1 MQNETAKSMKTNFI
15 PLSERIDS
23 YGEGA
28 KSAVKRLSTNQ
39 KNEGAFSS
47 AIEDA
52 LPAVAKMPE
61 AARVML
67 GKEFFGLMGGAE
79 EGGTDASALLHMM
92 TGLKGSG
99 LLGMQG
105 LNIPGMNISGM
116 GMNIPGLGLDAL
128 GLNKKQ
134 IVDEVLRELS
144 VRARE
149 DDGLRQEILKSLGV
163 VESVKEPTPPVAP
176 VVEGVERPEERRE
189 AADRAQAAPEKPA
202 VGEPHILDEEADTL
216 SRRTRVI
223 EAARAYAATTILNE
237 AALAG
242 ETAAQRIS
250 VYDDVAGD
258 HARRKERSQA
268 QETRRTEGAGLS
280 AKYESGGDVA
290 AIGWDRTGG
299 TSYGLYQIATKTG
312 TFDRFLGYLDS
323 SAPEWAERL
332 RNAGPADT
340 GSTQGRTVDAWKSI
354 AREEPERFASLQ
366 HDFIEKTHFQ
376 PAVERIMSS
385 IGIDVTAGGRALEEV
400 LWSTSVQHGA
410 AGSTDIFIKAAGEA
424 LNSEDPYDVALI
436 KEVYKEREKR
446 FGSSDERVQ
455 QAVRDRFQAEEREAL
470 ALLSPAERFSRS
482 V

>member
-1 MQNETAKSMKTNFI
+1 MKTNFI

-23 YGEGA
+23 YGDGA
-28 KSAVKRLSTNQ
+28 KSAVKRIATN
-39 KNEGAFSS
+39 KKDGGAFTS
-47 AIEDA
+47 AIKEA
-52 LPAVAKMPE
+52 LPAVGKLPE
-61 AARVML
+61 AAKVML
-67 GKEFFGLMGGAE
+67 GKEFFGVMGGAE
-79 EGGTDASALLHMM
+79 EGGADPTALLHMM
-92 TGLKGSG
+92 TGLKGGG

-105 LNIPGMNISGM
+105 INIPGMEMDGFS
-116 GMNIPGLGLDAL
+116 LT
-128 GLNKKQ
+128 KKQ
-134 IVDEVLRELS
+134 IVEDVLRELS

-149 DDGLRQEILKSLGV
+149 DEGLRREILKSLGV
-163 VESVKEPTPPVAP
+163 EESVKEPTPPTAP
-176 VVEGVERPEERRE
+176 VVEPVEKKAERPE
-189 AADRAQAAPEKPA
+189 AAEKTQSTAEGAKPH
-202 VGEPHILDEEADTL
+202 EPRQIDEDADTL

-223 EAARAYAATTILNE
+223 EAARAYAATTLLNE
-237 AALAG
+237 AAAAG
-242 ETAAQRIS
+242 ETAAKRVS
-250 VYDDVAGD
+250 VYDDVVGD
-258 HARRKERSQA
+258 HARRFERA
-268 QETRRTEGAGLS
+268 AAPEVKETREAGLS
-280 AKYESGGDVA
+280 AKFESGGDVA

-312 TFDRFLGYLDS
+312 TFDRFMEYLDTA
-323 SAPEWAERL
+323 APEWAERL

-340 GSTQGRTVDAWKSI
+340 GSTQGKAVDEWRSI
-354 AREEPERFASLQ
+354 AREEPERFSSMQ
-366 HDFIEKTHFQ
+366 HEFIEKTHFQ
-376 PAVERIMSS
+376 PAVERIMAS

-424 LNSEDPYDVALI
+424 LNSEEPYDVALI